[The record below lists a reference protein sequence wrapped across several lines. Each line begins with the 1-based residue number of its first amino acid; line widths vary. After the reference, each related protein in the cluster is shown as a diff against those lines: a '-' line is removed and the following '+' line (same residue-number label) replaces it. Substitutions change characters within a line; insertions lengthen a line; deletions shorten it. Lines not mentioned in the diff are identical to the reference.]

1 VRWLT
6 DPFQLEFMQR
16 ALLAGLLAV
25 LATAPVGTWI
35 VIRGMSFI
43 GDALAHGV
51 LPGIALA
58 FLWDVN
64 LSIGALVSAIV
75 MVGLISLVT
84 RRSGLTEDT
93 GIGLLFVGML
103 ALGVVII
110 SSAGDFT
117 GDLSSFLFGNV
128 LGVSAGDLWLQAGA
142 VVLVLLATV
151 LLYRPLL
158 VLAFN
163 RDKAAL
169 LGLRPGPTHLAML
182 ALVAVA
188 VVASFQTVGTLMT
201 FGLLVGP
208 PATAVLL
215 VRRVWL
221 TMIVAVALGWVAVG
235 IGLLVSYHWNTAAGA
250 TMAGVS
256 VLLFFLVL
264 IATEAIDAVRSRSRR
279 GSPGGGAG
287 QGQPALA
294 TS

>member
-16 ALLAGLLAV
+16 ALLAGVLAV
-25 LATAPVGTWI
+25 LATATVGTWI

-64 LSIGALVSAIV
+64 LSVGALVSAIV
-75 MVGLISLVT
+75 MVGLISLIT

-110 SSAGDFT
+110 SSAGSFA

-128 LGVSAGDLWLQAGA
+128 LGVGTGDLWLQAAA
-142 VVLVLLATV
+142 VVLVLLASV
-151 LLYRPLL
+151 LLYRPLM
-158 VLAFN
+158 VLSFN
-163 RDKAAL
+163 EDKAAL

-182 ALVAVA
+182 AMVAVA

-221 TMIVAVALGWVAVG
+221 TMVVAVLLGWLAVVV
-235 IGLLVSYHWNTAAGA
+235 GLLISYHQDTAAGA

-256 VLLFFLVL
+256 VLIFFLVL
-264 IATEAIDAVRSRSRR
+264 SVQELLSAARSRR
-279 GSPGGGAG
+279 API
-287 QGQPALA
+287 PA

>member
-1 VRWLT
+1 MDWLT
-6 DPFQLEFMQR
+6 DPFQLQFMQR
-16 ALLAGLLAV
+16 ALLAGVLAV
-25 LATAPVGTWI
+25 VATAPVGTWL
-35 VIRGMSFI
+35 VIRGQSFI

-58 FLWDVN
+58 FLWDVD
-64 LSIGALVSAIV
+64 LSLGALLSAVV

-110 SSAGDFT
+110 SSAGSFS
-117 GDLSSFLFGNV
+117 GDLTSFLFGNV
-128 LGVSAGDLWLQAGA
+128 LGVTTDDIRLQATA
-142 VVLVLLATV
+142 VVLVLVANAV
-151 LLYRPLL
+151 LYRPLL
-158 VLAFN
+158 VLSFN
-163 RDKAAL
+163 DDKAAL

-221 TMIVAVALGWVAVG
+221 TMLLAVLLGWFAALS
-235 IGLLVSYHWNTAAGA
+235 GLLISYHYDTAAGA

-256 VLLFFLVL
+256 VLTFFVVL
-264 IATEAIDAVRSRSRR
+264 AATEVVGAVRGRFGPGSR
-279 GSPGGGAG
+279 PDA
-287 QGQPALA
+287 ALA

>member
-1 VRWLT
+1 MDWLT

-16 ALLAGLLAV
+16 ALQAGLLAV
-25 LATAPVGTWI
+25 LATAPVGTWL
-35 VIRGMSFI
+35 VIRGQSFI

-58 FLWDVN
+58 FLWDID

-110 SSAGDFT
+110 SSAGSFS
-117 GDLSSFLFGNV
+117 GDLTSFLFGNV
-128 LGVSAGDLWLQAGA
+128 LAVTDGDLLLQAGA
-142 VVLVLLATV
+142 VALVLVATF

-158 VLAFN
+158 VLSFN
-163 RDKAAL
+163 EDKAAL
-169 LGLRPGPTHLAML
+169 LGLRPGPTHLAMM

-221 TMIVAVALGWVAVG
+221 TMVVAVLLGWFAVVA
-235 IGLLVSYHWNTAAGA
+235 GLLVSFHQETAAGA

-256 VLLFFLVL
+256 VLVFFAVLVG
-264 IATEAIDAVRSRSRR
+264 TEVVGAVRRR
-279 GSPGGGAG
+279 TGAG
-287 QGQPALA
+287 SGAEPALA

>member
-1 VRWLT
+1 MRWLT

-16 ALLAGLLAV
+16 ALAAGLLAV
-25 LATAPVGTWI
+25 LATATVGTWI

-64 LSIGALVSAIV
+64 LSVGALASAVV

-103 ALGVVII
+103 ALGVVLI
-110 SSAGDFT
+110 SSAGSFA

-128 LGVSAGDLWLQAGA
+128 LGVTTDDLWLQVGA
-142 VVLVLLATV
+142 VVLILVVTAV
-151 LLYRPLL
+151 LYRPLL
-158 VLAFN
+158 VLSFN
-163 RDKAAL
+163 ERKAAL
-169 LGLRPGPTHLAML
+169 LGLHPGVTHLAML
-182 ALVAVA
+182 GLVALA
-188 VVASFQTVGTLMT
+188 VVASFQAVGTLMT

-221 TMIVAVALGWVAVG
+221 TMLVAVLLGWLAVVV
-235 IGLLVSYHWNTAAGA
+235 GLLVSYHWSTAVGA
-250 TMAGVS
+250 TMAGTS
-256 VLLFFLVL
+256 VLIFFVVL
-264 IATEAIDAVRSRSRR
+264 AAQELLAAVRSRQHRS
-279 GSPGGGAG
+279 
-287 QGQPALA
+287 A
-294 TS
+294 TPPDPQVAST

>member
-1 VRWLT
+1 MDWLT

-16 ALLAGLLAV
+16 ALQAGLLAV
-25 LATAPVGTWI
+25 LATAPVGTWL
-35 VIRGMSFI
+35 VIRGQSFI

-58 FLWDVN
+58 FLWDVD
-64 LSIGALVSAIV
+64 LSLGALVSAVV

-110 SSAGDFT
+110 SSAGSFS
-117 GDLSSFLFGNV
+117 GDLTSFLFGNV
-128 LGVSAGDLWLQAGA
+128 LAVTDDDLLLQAGA
-142 VVLVLLATV
+142 VLLVLLATF

-158 VLAFN
+158 VLSFN
-163 RDKAAL
+163 EDKAAL
-169 LGLRPGPTHLAML
+169 LGLRPGPTHLAMM

-221 TMIVAVALGWVAVG
+221 TMVVAVLLGWFAVVA
-235 IGLLVSYHWNTAAGA
+235 GLLISFHQETAAGA

-256 VLLFFLVL
+256 VLVFFAVL
-264 IATEAIDAVRSRSRR
+264 LATELVGAVRSRR
-279 GSPGGGAG
+279 GAG
-287 QGQPALA
+287 PALA